1 MTSMPTKWDVI
12 ILGGGFAGLSC
23 AKRLEK
29 LWGRDAARRVL
40 VVSSE
45 NYFVFQPLLPEVVG
59 ASLEPWHVINPIRL
73 LLKHCH
79 VQRAEVAAVDV
90 ERRRVEF
97 DCTGGKCLEPVEAEH
112 LVLALG
118 LGTDMHTV
126 RGMMEH
132 ALFMKNLA
140 DALELRGHII
150 RRLEEAVVEP
160 DTQRRQALLHF
171 VVVGGG
177 YSGVE
182 TAAEILDL
190 LRMSRRFYR
199 SLDPAELQVTLVHS
213 RDRLLPELD
222 ERLGRFAQ
230 NSLERRGMQ
239 VLLNSTVSSVSG
251 EAVRLADGTRLETR
265 NVVCTIGNAPHPV
278 VRSLTVEQQRGRIV
292 TDEFLRVKGK
302 SAVWSFGDC
311 ASSPDGFGGSCPP
324 TSQFGMRLGPHAAD
338 NIAASFEGR
347 PLQPFQ
353 YKAKGQVATLG
364 FRNGV
369 CCLWGVCFSGFVAW
383 WITRTIHLLK
393 LPGFN
398 RKLRVVMDWT
408 FDLFF
413 ARDLNYM
420 DLEKTQAVGRIHVEP
435 GEVLFRQGDHS
446 ETFYVVEEG
455 TIELTRRDTSGN
467 VLFHEELPAGS
478 HFGEGSL
485 IRDRIRTTTA
495 VAKSSARLLVI
506 GPKDFSSLL
515 ASCSVLRQ
523 AFQETSFRFRPDE
536 ELLNAPWPEQLL
548 DSPVSDIMTTPV
560 ETLPATATLA
570 DAFQL
575 VAERRRG
582 NLPLVD
588 AAGRLT
594 GMLTRTDLYRVVAD
608 GRPLGGLASELASR
622 QITTLRPDQPLREA
636 LSILRRKRI
645 KHAPVIDPAG
655 KPVGMLSYMDVAL
668 ASVRMAKTRTI
679 DEVSNDERSRG

>member
-1 MTSMPTKWDVI
+1 MPTQWDVV

-23 AKRLEK
+23 ARRLEK

-73 LLKHCH
+73 MLQHCH
-79 VQRAEVAAVDV
+79 VQRAEVSAIDV
-90 ERRRVEF
+90 ARRRVEF
-97 DCTGGKCLEPVEAEH
+97 DCTGGKQLEPVEAEH

-118 LGTDMHTV
+118 LGTDMHAV
-126 RGMMEH
+126 PGMMEH

-160 DTQRRQALLHF
+160 AAARRRSLLHF

-190 LRMSRRFYR
+190 FRMTRRFYP
-199 SLDPAELQVTLVHS
+199 SLDPNELHVTLVHS

-230 NSLERRGMQ
+230 QSLERRGMTVRLQ
-239 VLLNSTVSSVSG
+239 AAVSSVSG
-251 EAVRLADGTRLETR
+251 EAVRLADGTRIETA

-278 VRSLTVEQQRGRIV
+278 LRSLAVEQQRGRIV
-292 TDEFLRVKGK
+292 TDEFLRVKGLNNIW
-302 SAVWSFGDC
+302 AFGDC
-311 ASSPDGFGGSCPP
+311 ACTPDGCGGQCAP
-324 TSQFGMRLGPHAAD
+324 TSQYATRLGPQAAD
-338 NIAASFEGR
+338 NIAASLAGRALRPFEYR
-347 PLQPFQ
+347 
-353 YKAKGQVATLG
+353 AAGQAATLG
-364 FRNGV
+364 HRTGV
-369 CCLWGVCFSGFVAW
+369 CYLWGMRFSGFPAW
-383 WITRTIHLLK
+383 WLTRTIHLMK

-398 RKLRVVMDWT
+398 RKLRVVVDWT
-408 FDLFF
+408 LDLFF
-413 ARDLNYM
+413 PRDLNYL
-420 DLEKTQAVGRIHVEP
+420 DLGKTQAVDRIYVET
-435 GEVLFRQGDHS
+435 GEVLFRQGDRS
-446 ETFYVVEEG
+446 ETFYVIEEG
-455 TIELTRRDTSGN
+455 TIELTRRDPAGN
-467 VLFHEELPAGS
+467 VVFSEKLPAGS

-495 VAKSSARLLVI
+495 VAKTPARLLVI
-506 GPKDFSSLL
+506 GPKDFNSLL

-523 AFQETSFRFRPDE
+523 ALHETSFRFRPDE
-536 ELLNAPWPEQLL
+536 ELTNTTWPEELL
-548 DSPVSDIMTTPV
+548 DRPVRHIMSTPV
-560 ETLPATATLA
+560 ETILATSSLA
-570 DAFQL
+570 EVFQV

-588 AAGRLT
+588 IDGKLV
-594 GMLTRTDLYRVVAD
+594 GLLTRTDLYRVVAD
-608 GRPLGGLASELASR
+608 GRDLRRFAYEVASR
-622 QITTLRPDQPLREA
+622 QITTVQPDQSVRDA
-636 LSILRRKRI
+636 LSTLRRKQI
-645 KHAPVIDPAG
+645 KHAPVVDAAG
-655 KPVGMLSYMDVAL
+655 RPVGMLSYLDVAL
-668 ASVRMAKTRTI
+668 ASVRIGENKNA
-679 DEVSNDERSRG
+679 SA